1 MVEDA
6 KLIILSLKYQDYLT
20 YIGVLWTVG
29 ISLFVAIIS
38 YMLIYSQFL
47 SIFTLIMMGLI
58 LIFTEIIF
66 IAVYFW
72 INKEKNRILDIIKQ
86 KGF

>member
-6 KLIILSLKYQDYLT
+6 YLIILSLKYRDYLI

-72 INKEKNRILDIIKQ
+72 VNKEKNRILDIIKQ

>member
-72 INKEKNRILDIIKQ
+72 VNKEKNRILDIIKQ